1 MTASTD
7 HTYEEA
13 LQSLHFAAANAD
25 VPDAQ
30 LFGTLVTAR
39 AGRNELSLLGLSPDQ
54 FTGLLARQFPHLRSV
69 DTVAL
74 TSAVAPLPLPATHS
88 AFVATLH
95 ARLMDEAN
103 PAVARDDADCLA
115 TIIAHACLRP
125 DHLWRDLGLDGRD
138 AVAAMLARFS
148 PRSPR
153 ATSLICA
160 GRNSSRRKWPH
171 RSACRPGP
179 HPDVRAARIS
189 VSAFLVRDGCR
200 GNGRADI
207 CFVASPA
214 GKAALTGMASA
225 NPPLR
230 DFDATF
236 RFHEKPRITSSRR
249 NNG

>member
-115 TIIAHACLRP
+115 AIVAHACLRP

-138 AVAAMLARFS
+138 AVTAMLARFFPTLAARNVAHLRWKKFLAQEVAAS
-148 PRSPR
+148 LGVPPGPAPGCPGCEDFGFCFPR
-153 ATSLICA
+153 A
-160 GRNSSRRKWPH
+160 
-171 RSACRPGP
+171 
-179 HPDVRAARIS
+179 
-189 VSAFLVRDGCR
+189 
-200 GNGRADI
+200 
-207 CFVASPA
+207 
-214 GKAALTGMASA
+214 
-225 NPPLR
+225 
-230 DFDATF
+230 
-236 RFHEKPRITSSRR
+236 
-249 NNG
+249 